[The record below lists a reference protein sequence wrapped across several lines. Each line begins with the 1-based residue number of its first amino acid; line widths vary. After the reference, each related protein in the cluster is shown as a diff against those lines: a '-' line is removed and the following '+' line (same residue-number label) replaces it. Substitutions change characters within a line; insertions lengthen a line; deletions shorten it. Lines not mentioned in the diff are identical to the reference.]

1 MYVALLVLS
10 HSVEGSDWAHNAIDL
25 THDYGNGSGVVVGV
39 LDGVTRCSHQE
50 LAGHCNNYFP
60 TDFTGTHYSDHGT
73 HVATIIAGVNKA
85 PDWLGHNGGVAPGA
99 RINNYAVFDSYSTYD
114 AWWISN
120 QAEIEMANLAASH
133 GATVINQSYGDYTDA
148 GHAYISPQMLKVWRS
163 HGNILFVNA
172 AGNEGTVLDRGAN
185 PGNINNVIFVGAAD
199 QSGNIASWSNRPGG
213 QYKNQFI
220 VAPGDYISGG
230 FALTDDDYGHMSGTS
245 MAAPI
250 VTGVVAILHD
260 HWGHLKGNPSA
271 TAGIIFDSAID
282 KGAKGVDPVYG
293 HGMLNVRGIFEP
305 IAIKDPDI
313 PPGGGDDCPPIDDVP
328 PVVPFPPGDTIGTPG
343 DGIWYDSKGDRHLV
357 RCTPPVE
364 DPIVVLPP
372 GDTIGTPGDG
382 IWYDSKGDRR
392 YYAISVN
399 GKRQVLKRISANS
412 ALIRSASNLD
422 LVFFDK
428 YGRDYK
434 TNAANYKS
442 TSVAMTD
449 YMGLTDGV
457 AVQFVNDSS
466 VNYKIDFDGLSI
478 GKGRSGGFKSNGLT
492 NLLDDGMFVSND
504 QFGMMYSDDAVTT
517 TWNAHDNI
525 QLQYIKENGFL
536 GSTGAGK
543 YDTIASTLSKD
554 NGTFFGSTTM
564 AYSMSTGE
572 GDIVRMSDSI
582 TSLAFE
588 AGVKGTTSKNWNWK
602 LSVYNSL
609 QPVDGT
615 MTVAYDDKRGRSI
628 SRTIDMGDS
637 FEPSVMFKINYQW

>member
-1 MYVALLVLS
+1 MLFMATGVAN
-10 HSVEGSDWAHNAIDL
+10 GSDWAHNAIDL
-25 THDYGNGSGVVVGV
+25 THDYGDGSGVVVGV
-39 LDGVTRCSHQE
+39 MDGVARCTHQE
-50 LAGHCNNYFP
+50 LSGHCDNYYP
-60 TDFTGTHYSDHGT
+60 EDFTGTHYSDHGT
-73 HVATIIAGVNKA
+73 HVASIIAGVNKA
-85 PDWLGHNGGVAPGA
+85 PDWLNHDGGVAPGA
-99 RINNYAVFDSYSTYD
+99 HINSYAVFDSYSTYD
-114 AWWISN
+114 NWWISE
-120 QAEIEMANLAASH
+120 QAEIEMVNLAASH
-133 GATVINQSYGDYTDA
+133 GATVINQSYGDYTSSGQAFLSDA
-148 GHAYISPQMLKVWRS
+148 LLNVWRS

-172 AGNEGTVLDRGAN
+172 AGNEGTVLD
-185 PGNINNVIFVGAAD
+185 PGSKPNNIDNVIFVGASD
-199 QSGNIASWSNRPGG
+199 QSGKIASWSNRPGNE
-213 QYKNQFI
+213 YKNQFI

-230 FALTDDDYGHMSGTS
+230 FALEDDDYGHMSGTS

-449 YMGLTDGV
+449 YMGLSNGV

-466 VNYKIDFDGLSI
+466 INYKVDLDGLSI

-492 NLLDDGMFVSND
+492 NLLDDGMFVSNG

-517 TWNAHDNI
+517 TWNAHDDI
-525 QLQYIKENGFL
+525 QVQYIKENGFL

-615 MTVAYDDKRGRSI
+615 MTVAYDDKRGRSV

-637 FEPSVMFKINYQW
+637 FEPSVMFKVNYQW

>member
-1 MYVALLVLS
+1 MLFMATGVAN
-10 HSVEGSDWAHNAIDL
+10 GSDWAHNAIDL
-25 THDYGNGSGVVVGV
+25 THKYGDGSGVVVGV
-39 LDGVTRCSHQE
+39 LDGVARCTHQE
-50 LAGHCNNYFP
+50 LSGHCDNYYP
-60 TDFTGTHYSDHGT
+60 SDFAGTHYSDHGT
-73 HVATIIAGVNKA
+73 HVASIIAGVNKA
-85 PDWLGHNGGVAPGA
+85 PDWLGHDGGVAPGA
-99 RINNYAVFDSYSTYD
+99 HINSYAVFDSYSTYD
-114 AWWISN
+114 AWWISE
-120 QAEIEMANLAASH
+120 QAEIEMANLAAKH
-133 GATVINQSYGDYTDA
+133 GATVINQSYGDYTPS
-148 GHAYISPQMLKVWRS
+148 GQAYISDALLNVWRS

-172 AGNEGTVLDRGAN
+172 AGNEGTVLDPGSK
-185 PGNINNVIFVGAAD
+185 PGNIDNVIFVGASD
-199 QSGNIASWSNRPGG
+199 QSGNIASWSNRPGNE
-213 QYKNQFI
+213 YKNQFI

-230 FALTDDDYGHMSGTS
+230 FALKDDDYGHMSGTS

-305 IAIKDPDI
+305 IAIVDPGD
-313 PPGGGDDCPPIDDVP
+313 PPGGGGDCPPDNDVP

-343 DGIWYDSKGDRHLV
+343 DGIWYDSKGDRHFV

-382 IWYDSKGDRR
+382 IWFDDLGNRR
-392 YYAISVN
+392 FYAISVN
-399 GKRQVLKRISANS
+399 GQRKVLKRISANS

-449 YMGLTDGV
+449 YMGLSDGV

-466 VNYKIDFDGLSI
+466 INYKVDLDGLSI

-492 NLLDDGMFVSND
+492 NLLDDGMFVSNG

-517 TWNAHDNI
+517 TWNASDDI
-525 QLQYIKENGFL
+525 QVQYIKENGFL

-615 MTVAYDDKRGRSI
+615 MTVAYDDKRGRSV

-637 FEPSVMFKINYQW
+637 FEPSLMFKINYQW

>member
-1 MYVALLVLS
+1 MKKLFFVMLFMATGVAN
-10 HSVEGSDWAHNAIDL
+10 GSDWAHNAIDL
-25 THDYGNGSGVVVGV
+25 THQYGNGSGVVVGV

-50 LAGHCNNYFP
+50 LAGKCNNYFP

-148 GHAYISPQMLKVWRS
+148 GHAYISPQMLQVWRS

-282 KGAKGVDPVYG
+282 KGAPGVDNVYG

-305 IAIKDPDI
+305 IAIVDPGN
-313 PPGGGDDCPPIDDVP
+313 PPGGGGDDCPPVDDVP
-328 PVVPFPPGDTIGTPG
+328 PVNPPGDTIGTPG
-343 DGIWYDSKGDRHLV
+343 DGIWFDSKGDRHLV
-357 RCTPPVE
+357 RCTPPV
-364 DPIVVLPP
+364 DVLPP
-372 GDTIGTPGDG
+372 DNVIGTPGDG
-382 IWYDSKGDRR
+382 IWFDGRDERSYFVM
-392 YYAISVN
+392 SVN
-399 GKRQVLKRISANS
+399 GKRRILKRINANS
-412 ALIRSASNLD
+412 ALIRSASDLD
-422 LVFFDK
+422 MVFFDK

-492 NLLDDGMFVSND
+492 NLLDDGMFVSNG

-564 AYSMSTGE
+564 AYSRSTGE
-572 GDIVRMSDSI
+572 GNIVRMSDSI

-637 FEPSVMFKINYQW
+637 FEPSLMFKINYQW